1 MVGLLQRTSLRG
13 NYFLIQCCFFATPRV
28 WQFSDHKYLVQK
40 LFLMRGGRNLKVET
54 MSLSGDRFTYWFEIA
69 ATRRLTAD
77 DKHFD
82 EPDNDFL
89 SE

>member
-1 MVGLLQRTSLRG
+1 
-13 NYFLIQCCFFATPRV
+13 
-28 WQFSDHKYLVQK
+28 
-40 LFLMRGGRNLKVET
+40 MRGGRNLRVET
-54 MSLSGDRFTYWFEIA
+54 MSLSGDRFSYWIEIA

-77 DKHFD
+77 NQHFD

>member
-1 MVGLLQRTSLRG
+1 
-13 NYFLIQCCFFATPRV
+13 
-28 WQFSDHKYLVQK
+28 
-40 LFLMRGGRNLKVET
+40 MRGGRNLKVEAQ
-54 MSLSGDRFTYWFEIA
+54 SLSGDRFTYWIEIA

-89 SE
+89 TEEGQLNNDLTLEIKNMHEFGVNTNVIRY